1 MVTDPTGV
9 LLQLARILDDLGVRY
24 AVGGSVASS
33 RHGEI
38 RATQDIDVLVE
49 LDLRTARALGA
60 ALGDDYHLDPATVEV
75 ALSAGGTFSAVHLRE
90 LMKVDFFVATDEK
103 LHRLQL
109 EHREPVSLVTAGPD
123 VYFAS
128 AEDTI
133 LAKLVWFVK
142 SDRVLERQ
150 VRDVVGIL
158 KVKGSQLDLDYLAHP
173 ASVLGVGDLL
183 VGALDD
189 AGMGGPV
196 WRACHGAAT
205 AVGDRAQPRAH
216 QERTRSRLHTDPG
229 SQRIDAW

>member
-1 MVTDPTGV
+1 MVTEPTRV
-9 LLQLARILDDLGVRY
+9 LLELARALGELGVRY
-24 AVGGSVASS
+24 AIGGSVASS

-49 LDLRTARALGA
+49 LDVRTARALRA
-60 ALGDDYHLDPATVEV
+60 ALGDDYHLEPAAAEA
-75 ALSAGGTFSAVHLRE
+75 ALMAGGTFSAVHLGE

-109 EHREPVSLVTAGPD
+109 EHREPVSLVAGEPD

-133 LAKLVWFVK
+133 LAKLVWFQR

-158 KVKGSQLDLDYLAHP
+158 KAKGSHLDLGYLSRA
-173 ASVLGVGDLL
+173 AFALGVADLL
-183 VGALDD
+183 GRALED
-189 AGMGGPV
+189 AGMG
-196 WRACHGAAT
+196 AL
-205 AVGDRAQPRAH
+205 
-216 QERTRSRLHTDPG
+216 E
-229 SQRIDAW
+229 